1 MEQEKGGKD
10 KIRMNTIKNL
20 FLPLSLCFIASF
32 AMECPVDT
40 TVDLAA
46 AYSEIGSAI
55 DYKAKVCGHSPGYPL
70 LLPNTPS
77 AYGVKLCALTIIR
90 SECPFNDY
98 PLFCL
103 EIYSEV
109 CDLCDLPL
117 IGP

>member
-1 MEQEKGGKD
+1 M
-10 KIRMNTIKNL
+10 KNL
-20 FLPLSLCFIASF
+20 FSPLFFCLLLCSGWG
-32 AMECPVDT
+32 CPVDT
-40 TVDLAA
+40 IVDLGT

-55 DYKAKVCGHSPGYPL
+55 DFKETQCGQKPNYPL

-77 AYGVKLCALTIIR
+77 AYGVTLCALTIIR

-109 CDLCDLPL
+109 CELCDLPL